1 MTTKMKK
8 FMPVL
13 LSTVAL
19 ALVIA
24 SCGGD
29 DDTPTRVPVGPTVG
43 PTATAAPTSTPVPTG
58 PSGSLN
64 SAQVTLGNESYIPRM
79 MGPTETIIASLLW
92 DPAFGISRTDGISI
106 DTDNGLVQSYEITV
120 SGDNVDLAM
129 NIRPNIPFHNGEGI
143 FTADDFRFSY
153 EQMIREGGL
162 FANVGNMQNF
172 ANNDINNMEVVNDTT
187 VILHSTRDW
196 AIASMERNI
205 MAQGLLSQAHFERV
219 GGEEQFKLDP
229 TGTGPWQFLEH
240 RVGEFYRV
248 EAVLDHWLQEPDFEI
263 LTLLKVP
270 EPATQIAQLLAGQVD
285 IVSLTPRQIKEVEG
299 KPNVGLIRSLDAV
312 ETYIVYGGLV
322 LPEKE
327 AYDPTLPWTGPDLL
341 GESPSLVREAM
352 SISIDRQAI
361 VDRLLFGEGR
371 VAAVPYFFDNAE
383 APWYNPR
390 WTVKLYD
397 PAKAKQNMID
407 AGFEDGFTIKSFVFG
422 MTEGGSLN
430 GDIQEAIAGF
440 WEDNLGVTVERI
452 VTEYRPTV
460 RTRLFDRTTAGFT
473 WTFTQGTATDVYNY
487 FSGSCCFNSRMALG
501 HWEIPQTDELIW
513 AAEDEFADAA
523 YRYDNMRQVGDFIY
537 DNHIGFGIARSNI
550 IFAIRDDKISGW
562 DFRPLTGT
570 QRDFNYVKRVQ

>member
-1 MTTKMKK
+1 MS
-8 FMPVL
+8 VL
-13 LSTVAL
+13 VSAA
-19 ALVIA
+19 ALVLVVA

-29 DDTPTRVPVGPTVG
+29 DDTPTRVPAG

-58 PSGSLN
+58 PSGSLV
-64 SAQVTLGNESYIPRM
+64 SAQVTLGNESYIPRLT
-79 MGPTETIIASLLW
+79 GPTETPITAALY
-92 DPAFGISRTDGISI
+92 DPAFGISRADGISL
-106 DTDNGLVQSYEITV
+106 DAKNGVLENWGIVVT
-120 SGDNVDLAM
+120 GDIIELTM
-129 NIRPNIPFHNGEGI
+129 NLRPNIPFHKGEGI
-143 FTADDFRFSY
+143 LTAEDFRFSY

-162 FANVGNMQNF
+162 FASVGDMQRF
-172 ANNDINNMEVVNDTT
+172 VNNDINNMEVVDGLT
-187 VILHSTRDW
+187 VIMHSTKEW
-196 AIASMERNI
+196 ARAGMERAI
-205 MAQGLLSQAHFERV
+205 MARGILPQAYFERV
-219 GGEEQFKLDP
+219 GGEEEFKVAP
-229 TGTGPWQFLEH
+229 IGTGPWQFQTH
-240 RVGEFYRV
+240 RPGEFIRF
-248 EAVLDHWLQEPDFEI
+248 EAVEDHWLKESEFAT
-263 LTLLKVP
+263 LTLQKVP

-299 KPNVGLIRSLDAV
+299 RSNIGLIRSLDAI

-327 AYDPTLPWTGPDLL
+327 VYDPTSPWTGPDLL

-371 VAAVPYFFDNAE
+371 VAAVPYFFDNSE

-390 WTVKLYD
+390 WAVKPYD

-430 GDIQEAIAGF
+430 GDIAEAIAGF
-440 WEDNLGVTVERI
+440 WEDNIGVTVERI

-473 WTFTQGTATDVYNY
+473 WTFTQGTQTDVYDY

-501 HWEIPQTDELIW
+501 HWEIPTTDELIW
-513 AAEDEFADAA
+513 AAEREFADAA

-550 IFAIRDDKISGW
+550 IFAIRDDKISSW

-570 QRDFNYVKRVQ
+570 QQDFNYVKRK